1 MIEERHTV
9 PVAGGRLALVLHL
22 PERKERVP
30 CVVACHGLRASKD
43 SDKYLLLGAELPAAG
58 LALARFDFRGCG
70 ESSGVEEETTV
81 GTRLEDAR
89 AVLKYLPF
97 HRRLNGRFGLLGSS
111 MGGYVALHLAA
122 ERGDSTPVV
131 TWNAPSN
138 LDDLMDA
145 MDKDAPGLGPP
156 FFRELTARLF
166 TEAPAGVARHLI
178 IQAEADDVVPVD
190 HGATLYARA
199 AEPCDLAI
207 ILNADHRLT
216 DPVHRQE
223 AVARSLEWFQ
233 RFLGKSP

>member
-1 MIEERHTV
+1 MTEERHAV
-9 PVAGGRLALVLHL
+9 PLAGGRLALVLHL
-22 PERKERVP
+22 PGGTERVP
-30 CVVACHGLRASKD
+30 CVVGCHGLRASKD

-70 ESSGVEEETTV
+70 ESSGVEGETTV
-81 GTRLEDAR
+81 GTRLDDAR

-111 MGGYVALHLAA
+111 LGGYVALHAAA
-122 ERGDSTPVV
+122 ERADGTPVV

-138 LDDLMDA
+138 LDDLMET
-145 MDKDAPGLGPP
+145 MDREALGLGGA
-156 FFRELTARLF
+156 FFQELMAGAF
-166 TEAPAGVARHLI
+166 TVAPAGVARHLI
-178 IQAEADDVVPVD
+178 VQAEADDLVPVE

-207 ILNADHRLT
+207 ILDADHRLT
-216 DPVHRQE
+216 DPAHRQE